1 MPEELFDLPEDADVY
16 DVTLAFDQ
24 ALEAAPHDQAQLT
37 RWTAHFPQFADE
49 LIAVGYARFAFG
61 LTLTDPV
68 AEYAV
73 EKEYVVESVP
83 IRAPLTNLM
92 DDAKLRGLDPGR
104 FAQELGLDKLLLG
117 KLNRR
122 TLDALSLPR
131 LLVERLAQTLE
142 RSFDEVAAYLN
153 GGMRLADGA
162 YYKARQAP
170 SIVAESGQPKQ
181 SFAAA
186 LQSGAQIAEED
197 KAFWLAE
204 IAAGRTLG
212 EESTHE

>member
-1 MPEELFDLPEDADVY
+1 MRTTIPEELSELPDDADVY

-24 ALEAAPHDQAQLT
+24 ALAEAPQDHAQLT
-37 RWTAHFPQFADE
+37 RWTARFPQFADE

-68 AEYAV
+68 AEY
-73 EKEYVVESVP
+73 VVESVP
-83 IRAPLTNLM
+83 SRTPLTNLM
-92 DDAKLRGLDPGR
+92 DDAKARGLDAAG

-122 TLDALSLPR
+122 TLEALSLPR
-131 LLVERLAQTLE
+131 TLVERLAQILE

-153 GGMRLADGA
+153 GGMRLAAGA

-170 SIVAESGQPKQ
+170 SLVAESGQPKQ
-181 SFAAA
+181 SFAEA
-186 LQSGAQIAEED
+186 LQSGAQITEED

-212 EESTHE
+212 EESAHE